1 MLSRVKKRSDVKL
14 EKFIHDI
21 LNHLTAS
28 QLTLEIE
35 LKVTPAGTHSPETT
49 QRMRDALSG
58 IQKAILEV
66 KKLQQ
71 EFLKNNQE

>member
-1 MLSRVKKRSDVKL
+1 LGFDMKL
-14 EKFIHDI
+14 EKFLHDI

-28 QLTLEIE
+28 QLNLEIE
-35 LKVTPAGTHSPETT
+35 LKVTPAGTHSPETA

-66 KKLQQ
+66 QKLKQ
-71 EFLKNNQE
+71 EFLKNNQV

>member
-1 MLSRVKKRSDVKL
+1 MKL
-14 EKFIHDI
+14 EKFLHDI

-28 QLTLEIE
+28 QLNLEIE
-35 LKVTPAGTHSPETT
+35 LKVTLAGTHSPETA

-66 KKLQQ
+66 QKLKQ
-71 EFLKNNQE
+71 EFLKNNQV